1 MPENT
6 SQREMQKSVDPK
18 SYEAKWYKTWQEKK
32 YFHADPN
39 SPKEKFT
46 ILIPPPNVT
55 DRLHM
60 GHGLNNTIQDIMV
73 RYKRMKGFEACWLP
87 GTDHAGI
94 ATQMMVEKDLAK
106 SGKTKEEVGR
116 PAFLDM
122 LREWKEKFGGIII
135 DQLKSL
141 GASADWDREAYTMDP
156 GLSVAVRKIFVE
168 LYEKGLIY
176 RGNRLVNWD
185 PVLQTAV
192 SDDEVENEPKQG
204 NFWHFRYPISGT
216 SEHLVLATTRP
227 ETMLGDS
234 AVAVH
239 PTDERYKHLVGKTID
254 LPLCDR
260 KIPIIADEYVDPE
273 FGTGVVKIT
282 PAHDFNDFAVGERHG
297 LEMVTVLDKQAKICS
312 PAPQKYIGMD
322 RYEAREQIVRDLK
335 ALELVEKIEGHKLTV
350 PISSRSKA
358 VIEPLLS
365 KQWYLKMKEL
375 AAPAIKAAK
384 EGELTFHPP
393 LWKKTYLYWLENVQ
407 DWCISRQLWWGHQIP
422 IWYCGGCSK
431 EFASLEDPNKCVHCG
446 SAELSQDADVLDTW
460 FSSWLWPISPFGWPE
475 DTDDLKAFFPSN
487 LLVTGADIIYLWVAR
502 MIMLGYFAKD
512 ILAFK
517 DVYFNSIICDKDGK
531 KFSKTLGNGID
542 PLEMV
547 ELYGADAVRFTC
559 ISLAPLGGRVRMS
572 KEDFKNGSKFINK
585 LWNASRFVL
594 NAAGVDFEPLPLDKI
609 NLELHEKWLLERVEA
624 CTANMTQMLDAYK
637 VNDAIHSIY
646 HCVWDDFCDWGIE
659 CAKKDLEGP
668 RSKEALSVLIHALE
682 KLLRLASPFV
692 PFIAEEIW
700 QRIPGVDKTKSKHLM
715 VSDFPTPSDKQ
726 NWGAS
731 EKWEKI
737 QGAVT
742 ALRAVKASRQIPPK
756 EQLEFSAVLDSGL
769 DQNVLRAWA
778 KNLANANCIETV
790 VKENMVASVGNG
802 FKLYCKVPSFDAS
815 AEKGKISKEIGRL
828 EKIIGGLNKRLSNE
842 KFVSNA
848 DPQVLA
854 ETRAQ
859 EKNLSGQVG
868 SLQETL
874 QNLV

>member
-1 MPENT
+1 MQNE
-6 SQREMQKSVDPK
+6 QEMQKSVDPK
-18 SYEAKWYKTWQEKK
+18 NYESKWYQTWQDKK
-32 YFHADPN
+32 YFHADAK
-39 SPKEKFT
+39 SKKEKFT

-60 GHGLNNTIQDIMV
+60 GHGLNNTIQDILV
-73 RYKRMKGFEACWLP
+73 RYKRMKGYEACWLP

-106 SGKTKEEVGR
+106 SGKTKEDVGR
-116 PAFLDM
+116 PAFLEM
-122 LREWKEKFGGIII
+122 LKEWKIKFGGIII

-156 GLSVAVRKIFVE
+156 SLSKAVRKIFVE

-254 LPLCDR
+254 LPLCGR

-282 PAHDFNDFAVGERHG
+282 PAHDFNDFAVGQRNK
-297 LEMVTVLDKQAKICS
+297 LEMITVLDKQAKICA
-312 PAPQKYIGMD
+312 PAPEKYIGMD

-350 PISSRSKA
+350 PISSRSKS

-365 KQWYLKMKEL
+365 KQWYLKMQEL
-375 AAPAIKAAK
+375 AQPAIAAAK
-384 EGELTFHPP
+384 KDELKFHPP

-422 IWYCGGCSK
+422 IWYCGDCSK
-431 EFASLEDPNKCVHCG
+431 EFASLHEPEGCKHCG
-446 SAELSQDADVLDTW
+446 GKSLTQDADVLDTW
-460 FSSWLWPISPFGWPE
+460 FSSWLWPVSPFGWPE
-475 DTDDLKAFFPSN
+475 ETDDLSAFFPSN
-487 LLVTGADIIYLWVAR
+487 VLVTGADIIYLWVAR

-512 ILAFK
+512 ELAFK

-542 PLEMV
+542 PVEMV

-594 NAAGVDFEPLPLDKI
+594 SAAGPEFKPLSLKEI
-609 NLELHEKWLLERVEA
+609 NLELHEKWLLERVENCA
-624 CTANMTQMLDAYK
+624 TEMTQMLDGYR
-637 VNDAIHSIY
+637 VNDAIHKMY
-646 HCVWDDFCDWGIE
+646 HCIWDDFCDWGIE
-659 CAKKDLEGP
+659 CAKKDLEGD
-668 RSKEALSVLIHALE
+668 RKQEALSVLIHALE

-700 QRIPGVDKTKSKHLM
+700 QRVPGVDKSKEKHLM
-715 VSDFPTPSDKQ
+715 VSDYPTASSDIG
-726 NWGAS
+726 WGAS
-731 EKWEKI
+731 EKWTKI
-737 QGAVT
+737 QGALSAIRSV
-742 ALRAVKASRQIPPK
+742 RASRQLHRK
-756 EQLEFSAVLDSGL
+756 DSMQFSAVLDSDL
-769 DQNVLRAWA
+769 DLEVLGAWA
-778 KNLANANCIETV
+778 KNLTNSELVKDV
-790 VKENMVASVGNG
+790 VKENMVASVGSG
-802 FKLYCKVPSFDAS
+802 FKLYCKVPEFDAT
-815 AEKGKISKEIGRL
+815 AEKKKIEKEVGRLGKIL
-828 EKIIGGLNKRLSNE
+828 GGLNKRLGNE
-842 KFVSNA
+842 KFVANA

-859 EKNLSGQVG
+859 EQNLSGQLE
-868 SLQETL
+868 SLKETME
-874 QNLV
+874 NLV